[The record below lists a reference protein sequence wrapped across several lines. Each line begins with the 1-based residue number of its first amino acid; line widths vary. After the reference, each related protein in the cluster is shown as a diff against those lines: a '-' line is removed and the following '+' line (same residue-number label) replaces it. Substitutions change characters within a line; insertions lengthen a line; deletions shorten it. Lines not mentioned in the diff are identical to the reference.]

1 MSDEKG
7 REVWWCKTHESR
19 FLEKQPSKYAL
30 CLLSLHERNFQAI
43 GWEDCDPVLVRVVPV
58 PGGMN
63 RWFLIPHRRTV
74 RALTWVEWLGRRWRV
89 RWSDEMREHLRRMF
103 EEGE

>member
-1 MSDEKG
+1 MNPDLERLRDAVSDERG

-19 FLEKQPSKYAL
+19 FLEKQPSKHAL

-58 PGGMN
+58 PVGGGQNHTFGGQMTPDLE
-63 RWFLIPHRRTV
+63 RLRDDIVVVATAW
-74 RALTWVEWLGRRWRV
+74 RAE
-89 RWSDEMREHLRRMF
+89 
-103 EEGE
+103 